1 MTQTTNAV
9 LDPIP
14 RERQRH
20 RPRPAGLIL
29 ALLLV
34 GQFMAILDV
43 SIVNVALPTMRA
55 DLHASG
61 AGLQLVVAGY
71 TIAYAVLL
79 VTGARLGG
87 LLGHRRMFLTGL
99 AIFTV
104 TSLACGAA
112 PSTGSLIAFR
122 FAQGIGAAL
131 MTPQVMSLIQLSF
144 TGQARVRALGLF
156 SAVISGGIVVGQAA
170 GGILVSG
177 DVLGGGWRMVFLV
190 NVPIG
195 VLLLIAAPRLLPR
208 DDHRTT
214 GGLDPLGLITLTP
227 AVLLFVLP
235 LILGHELGW
244 PLWGWFS
251 LAASAVLF
259 AAFVLVERHV
269 AASGGRPLVAVRV
282 LRTPGLGWGLLAL
295 MLGPTTWAAFLF
307 TTTLHLQGDLG
318 YSPLKSGLAFI
329 PCVAAFALV
338 GLNWRRLPARL
349 HGPMMPAG
357 FLLAAAGYLVLG
369 PLASGGVV
377 YEVLTAVI
385 GLGLGVTTAVMT
397 IALAGVA
404 AEDAPDASGMLLT
417 VMQLGQVIG
426 IATIGSLF
434 LSLAESSHST
444 RHAEYGTGW
453 ALTGAAV
460 VAAACAFILARR
472 PHSA

>member
-14 RERQRH
+14 RERRRH

-43 SIVNVALPTMRA
+43 NIVNVALPTMRA

-79 VTGARLGG
+79 ITGARLGG
-87 LLGHRRMFLTGL
+87 LLGHRRMFLVGL
-99 AIFTV
+99 AIFTI

-112 PSTGSLIAFR
+112 PSTGTLIAFR

-131 MTPQVMSLIQLSF
+131 MTPQVMSLIQLTF

-156 SAVISGGIVVGQAA
+156 SAVISGGVVVGQAA

-177 DVLGGGWRMVFLV
+177 DLFGGGWRMVFLV

-195 VLLLIAAPRLLPR
+195 VLLLIAAPRLLPK
-208 DDHRTT
+208 DEHRTG
-214 GGLDPLGLITLTP
+214 GGLDPFGLITLTP

-244 PLWGWFS
+244 PLWGWTS

-259 AAFVLVERHV
+259 AAFFLVERHV
-269 AASGGRPLVAVRV
+269 AASGGRPLVSARV
-282 LRTPGLGWGLLAL
+282 LRAPGLGWGLLAL
-295 MLGPTTWAAFLF
+295 TLGPSTWGSFLF

-338 GLNWRRLPARL
+338 GLNWRRLPARMY
-349 HGPMMPAG
+349 GPMMPAG
-357 FLLAAAGYLVLG
+357 FLLAAVGYLFLG
-369 PLASGGVV
+369 PLAGGGVA

-397 IALAGVA
+397 IALAGVP

-417 VMQLGQVIG
+417 VMQLGQVVG
-426 IATIGSLF
+426 VATIGSLF
-434 LSLAESSHST
+434 LGLAESSHST

-460 VAAACAFILARR
+460 VATVCAYVLARR
-472 PHSA
+472 PRTI